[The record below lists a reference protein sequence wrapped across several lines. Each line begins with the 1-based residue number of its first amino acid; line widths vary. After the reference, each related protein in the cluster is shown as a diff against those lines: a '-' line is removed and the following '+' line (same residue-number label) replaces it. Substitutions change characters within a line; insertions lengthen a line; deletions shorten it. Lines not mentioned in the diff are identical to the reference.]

1 MTSEFDNANILGVA
15 KLTQSQREFI
25 ENEPADLL
33 RKDAIYVLQ
42 PQLPVPKVM
51 HIHGKEIT
59 SYRFTAIEIVDGKYQ
74 RCVKIKVT
82 SFMSDGEINGV
93 PFNNRDIILSNVW
106 NLKTKPCRIV
116 MPIAIEYLGQG
127 KFYNGPKSEGYCE
140 AFKIHEDNEGYCQK
154 FSLADLCP
162 QIRDYLIPESYVK
175 LVEARISYLNNLT
188 HNGECRKA
196 EEKA

>member
-1 MTSEFDNANILGVA
+1 MINEIDKSRILGIA
-15 KLTQSQREFI
+15 TLTQAQCDFI

-33 RKDAIYVLQ
+33 RKDAVYVLQ

-59 SYRFTAIEIVDGKYQ
+59 GYRFTAIEIVDGKYQ

-82 SFMSDGEINGV
+82 SFMTNGEINGV
-93 PFNNRDIILSNVW
+93 PFNNRDIILTNVW

-116 MPIAIEYLGQG
+116 SPIAIEYLGQG
-127 KFYNGPKSEGYCE
+127 KYYDNWSKNEAYCE

-162 QIRDYLIPESYVK
+162 EIKEYL
-175 LVEARISYLNNLT
+175 L
-188 HNGECRKA
+188 
-196 EEKA
+196 

>member
-1 MTSEFDNANILGVA
+1 MTSEFDNANILGFA
-15 KLTQSQREFI
+15 KLTQSQCEFI

-74 RCVKIKVT
+74 RCGKIKVT
-82 SFMSDGEINGV
+82 SFMRSGIINGTQ
-93 PFNNRDIILSNVW
+93 FNNFDIILTNIL
-106 NLKTKPCRIV
+106 NIKTDPYQIV
-116 MPIAIEYLGQG
+116 SPIAIEYLGQG
-127 KFYNGPKSEGYCE
+127 KYYDNWSKTEAYCE

-162 QIRDYLIPESYVK
+162 QIKDYL
-175 LVEARISYLNNLT
+175 L
-188 HNGECRKA
+188 
-196 EEKA
+196 

>member
-1 MTSEFDNANILGVA
+1 MTNEFDTAKVIGVGT
-15 KLTQSQREFI
+15 LTQAQCDFI

-33 RKDAIYVLQ
+33 RKDAVYVLQ

-106 NLKTKPCRIV
+106 NLKTNPCRIV
-116 MPIAIEYLGQG
+116 SPIAIEYLGQG
-127 KFYNGPKSEGYCE
+127 KYYDNWSKNEAYCE

-162 QIRDYLIPESYVK
+162 QIKDNLIPESYVK
-175 LVEARISYLNNLT
+175 SVEARISYLNNLT
-188 HNGECRKA
+188 HNGVCRKS
-196 EEKA
+196 EI

>member
-1 MTSEFDNANILGVA
+1 MTSEFDTAKLLGLA

-33 RKDAIYVLQ
+33 RKDAVYVLQ
-42 PQLPVPKVM
+42 PQFPVPKVM
-51 HIHGKEIT
+51 HINEDEIT

-74 RCVKIKVT
+74 RCVEMKVT
-82 SFMSDGEINGV
+82 SFMINGEINGV
-93 PFNNRDIILSNVW
+93 PFDNRDIILTNIW
-106 NLKTKPCRIV
+106 NLKEYPCSIKS
-116 MPIAIEYLGQG
+116 PIAIEYLGQG
-127 KFYNGPKSEGYCE
+127 MFYYGAKSEGYCE
-140 AFKIHEDNEGYCQK
+140 AFKIHEDNEGYCKK

-188 HNGECRKA
+188 HNGECRKSDK
-196 EEKA
+196 E